1 MSTKYGMRL
10 ANCVAVI
17 DSDYRGN
24 VRIPMYNDSDK
35 PFTVMPH
42 ERLAQIIIEK
52 VPDVAFYETDE
63 LTETDRGDGGFGSS
77 GRI

>member
-52 VPDVAFYETDE
+52 VPDVAFFFFYE